1 MREHSTRRSFRK
13 RFGNPARP
21 LTLFPLPAFPEIRR
35 GQNLA
40 KSIVEAAR
48 RQRLEFEAGD
58 IVVVAQKIISKAEGR
73 VVSLRSVRPSV
84 KARALA
90 KTLKNDP
97 WFIEMVL
104 RESRRIVRAGP
115 RVLIVETRHGFV
127 CANAGVDRSNVPG
140 RDSVTLLPLRPDD
153 SARRLAAALRKRT
166 GKRVAVIISD
176 TFGRPWRLG
185 LINVAIG
192 AAGLPVLLDLR
203 GLRDRTGKRLHAT
216 ILAVADE
223 LAAAAGLV
231 MGKAEGVPVVVVRG
245 YRFRPAQEGAARI
258 IRPAKE
264 DLFR

>member
-166 GKRVAVIISD
+166 GKR
-176 TFGRPWRLG
+176 
-185 LINVAIG
+185 
-192 AAGLPVLLDLR
+192 
-203 GLRDRTGKRLHAT
+203 LHAT